1 MADAPTKGRHKH
13 RKRGQQRTQTQ
24 GTAADL
30 SLWADEA
37 EDAGKIV
44 GFLKKDKAHQEAHR
58 VNVDF
63 LSRASGGDA
72 HIDEAH
78 PPPPLAHQDEAALRD
93 LESREGKAAARDRR
107 GRPTSEQVEIASDMF
122 WKHDVDVSATID
134 KDEYLGMM
142 EGVAKRALSVDTREY
157 MEAAFERADVDNSG
171 ELDFKEFVRSKT
183 LVGHLAQ
190 TLQPPSSSIEPPPDQ
205 LAGACSSQVSSQVDA
220 PLGRQSSSGG
230 LSRGASGGGMGGG
243 SSREPNSGPSREPS
257 AGGRHTPNTG
267 HRHKHSR
274 SSRSPLP
281 GSAAEL
287 GQSRRSHARGKH
299 HSGEGATQRAHREHY
314 HQSHGQHRHRSRHR
328 RRSRE
333 DVKEGERH
341 LEQVVQA

>member
-1 MADAPTKGRHKH
+1 MADAPTKVRQKH

-30 SLWADEA
+30 SSWADEA
-37 EDAGKIV
+37 EDAGKII
-44 GFLKKDKAHQEAHR
+44 GFLKKDKAHKDVHR
-58 VNVDF
+58 DNVDF

-72 HIDEAH
+72 HIDEVQ
-78 PPPPLAHQDEAALRD
+78 PPPPLIHQDEAALRD
-93 LESREGKAAARDRR
+93 LQAREGQAAARDRR
-107 GRPTSEQVEIASDMF
+107 DRPTSEQIEIAGEMF

-142 EGVAKRALSVDTREY
+142 EGVAQRALSVDTREY
-157 MEAAFERADVDNSG
+157 MAAVFERADVDNSG

-190 TLQPPSSSIEPPPDQ
+190 NLQAPSSSIEPPPDQ
-205 LAGACSSQVSSQVDA
+205 PAGACSSHVSSQVDA
-220 PLGRQSSSGG
+220 PLRRQSSSGG

-243 SSREPNSGPSREPS
+243 PSREPS
-257 AGGRHTPNTG
+257 GGPSRELSTGGRHTPNTG
-267 HRHKHSR
+267 RRHKHSR
-274 SSRSPLP
+274 SSRSPVP
-281 GSAAEL
+281 GSAAVL
-287 GQSRRSHARGKH
+287 SQSRRSHARGKH
-299 HSGEGATQRAHREHY
+299 HSGEGATQRAHREHS
-314 HQSHGQHRHRSRHR
+314 HQSHGQHRHRSRHH